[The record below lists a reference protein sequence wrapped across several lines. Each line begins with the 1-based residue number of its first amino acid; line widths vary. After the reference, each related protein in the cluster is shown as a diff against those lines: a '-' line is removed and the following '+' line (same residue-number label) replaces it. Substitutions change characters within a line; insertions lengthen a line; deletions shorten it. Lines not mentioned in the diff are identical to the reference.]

1 MRSFARTD
9 TSVIGRWWWTVDRWT
24 LAALIGLMGLGA
36 VLIMAVSPS
45 AAIRIGGLSSFQLA
59 ERQALF
65 LCAALV
71 IVVGASL
78 LEPRALRRLAVLG
91 LAASL
96 GLLVLTLMV
105 GPEIKGAT
113 RWLRV
118 AGVSFQPSEFA
129 KPFFA
134 VVVAWMLAAEKTEPG
149 VPGKHIAIVLWAALV
164 ALLLL
169 QPDVGQSFVVSVI
182 LGVEMFV
189 AGLPLIWV
197 GLMGV
202 TAAAGLAGAYATL
215 PHVAARIDGF
225 FDPAAGDRYQV
236 ERSIEAFANGGLF
249 GRGPGEGTVKALLPD
264 AHSDFIFAVA
274 GEEFGLVACLVIVGL
289 FAFVVLRGFS
299 RLLQENNL
307 FILFACT
314 GLLAQFGVQAL
325 INMASALHLMPTKG
339 MTLPFISYGG
349 SSLIGLGLAMGM
361 MLALTRRRVGAG
373 DLP

>member
-91 LAASL
+91 LAVSL